1 MKEALYIHEDIALI
15 NFSAFYPQSADELL
29 SHDSFKDYLNVYLT
43 RLHHKDN
50 DTYQWLLQ
58 GETHTKALKK
68 LINFMK
74 LVMVLE
80 LDDIDHPLLSE
91 RKRLIA
97 VVEDAYN
104 TWRNLQRVSF
114 IKISSS
120 MSGLSNNFIELD
132 TRYNSTVLSLYRGIQ
147 EKLQGSKNRVYRQ
160 LQAGTNAS
168 MVLRDIKWNQPEG
181 YEFLKGI
188 PFVDQ
193 ILLRT
198 PLLLHTKS
206 NKRYGSFQ
214 PVKTNPIADINIDK
228 ENFFCYPAKVGQL
241 LIFVYVH
248 KDFAFSGLSNAN
260 IFELATKEDVLHSKV
275 DGIIVFGYADGTKDT
290 TYHFDEKNNLWT
302 AKVSYDEVITYF
314 GYMKK
319 MMLTMHN
326 VIAMARGWL
335 PIHGSMINLHL
346 KGRKDPIGVCLMGDS
361 GAGKSETI
369 EAMEMLNHPDLLGF
383 DVIFDDMGTFQ
394 LENGKVVAQGTE
406 IGAFIR
412 LDDLDKGSPYKTMD
426 RSIFMNPEIPNN
438 ARVIIPVA
446 SYEMISKSHPVH
458 YFLYANNYEKQTGLN
473 VVEKSNDIKDTFLQG
488 KRMAMATTHESGI
501 STTYFANPFGP
512 MQDQATCDPLIEKYF
527 KALDESGVKVGEIFT
542 GLGVKDAVE
551 GHLKLSA
558 TALVDMLI
566 NTK

>member
-1 MKEALYIHEDIALI
+1 MRDALYIHEQSAII

-29 SHDSFKDYLNVYLT
+29 SHDSFKDYFDVYLT
-43 RLHHKDN
+43 RLHAKDN
-50 DTYQWLLQ
+50 ETYEWLLQ
-58 GETHTKALKK
+58 GQPHSKAIKN
-68 LINFMK
+68 LIHFMK
-74 LVMVLE
+74 LIMVLDIE
-80 LDDIDHPLLSE
+80 EIDHPLLKE
-91 RKRLIA
+91 RKRLMA

-114 IKISSS
+114 IKVSSS

-132 TRYNSTVLSLYRGIQ
+132 TRYNGTVLSLYRGIQ
-147 EKLQGSKNRVYRQ
+147 EKLQGYKNRVYRQ

-168 MVLRDIKWNQPEG
+168 MVLRDIKWDIPED
-181 YEFLKGI
+181 YAYLKGI

-214 PVKTNPIADINIDK
+214 PVTENPILNINVDRDDY
-228 ENFFCYPAKVGQL
+228 FCYPAKVGQL
-241 LIFVYVH
+241 TILVYVH
-248 KDFAFSGLSNAN
+248 YDFAFSGISNAN
-260 IFELATKEDVLHSKV
+260 IFELATKEDILHGKI
-275 DGIIVFGYADGTKDT
+275 DGIVMFGYADGTKDT
-290 TYHFDEKNNLWT
+290 TYHYDQKNDLWT

-335 PIHGSMINLHL
+335 PIHGSMINIHL
-346 KGRKDPIGVCLMGDS
+346 KGRSEPVGVCLMGDS

-369 EAMEMLNHPDLLGF
+369 EAMELLAHPDLLGF
-383 DVIFDDMGTFQ
+383 DIIFDDMGTFQ

-446 SYEMISKSHPVH
+446 TYEMISTSHPVH
-458 YFLYANNYEKQTGLN
+458 YFFYANNYENKTGIN
-473 VVEKSNDIKDTFLQG
+473 IVGHSNDIKDTFLQG
-488 KRMAMATTHESGI
+488 KRMAMATTHETGI

-527 KALDESGVKVGEIFT
+527 TALDNSGVKVGEIYT
-542 GLGVKDAVE
+542 GLGVKDSAPD
-551 GHLKLSA
+551 HLQITAK
-558 TALVDMLI
+558 ALVDTIL
-566 NTK
+566 KD